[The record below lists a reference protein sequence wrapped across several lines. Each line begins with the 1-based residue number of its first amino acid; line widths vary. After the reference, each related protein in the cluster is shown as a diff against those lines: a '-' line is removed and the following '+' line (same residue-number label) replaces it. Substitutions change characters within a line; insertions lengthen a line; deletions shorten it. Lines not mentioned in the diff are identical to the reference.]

1 MICVHTCMCV
11 CHRGTGVNHGKN
23 PCCDGK
29 CELCKSPISL
39 GQMEDHLTSC
49 HKVKAVVLDGPAA
62 AQKEFSE
69 GVKDGKAGKECRLL
83 GLRYFNGYIQG
94 KRVRVLHERLKSIQR

>member
-11 CHRGTGVNHGKN
+11 CHRGVGVNHGRA
-23 PCCDGK
+23 CCDGK

-39 GQMEDHLTSC
+39 GYMEDHLTAC
-49 HKVKAVVLDGPAA
+49 HQVKAVVLEGPAA

-69 GVKDGKAGKECRLL
+69 GVKDGKAGKDYRLW
-83 GLRYFNGYIQG
+83 GLQYFNGYRRG
-94 KRVRVLHERLKSIQR
+94 NRVRVLHERLKAIQR